1 MERSARLILL
11 LDYARCVVSPAHQI
25 SPGNGLTLLAPVL
38 AVPSLSFLQLQ
49 RVSHFRMG
57 ILVITWNYP
66 PRRGGMEYLVSNV
79 VRGLRKRHSVCVITA
94 HAKHKTAQEECIYRA
109 PWPGL
114 VLFPLYALW
123 RGAAILRC
131 NPEIKLIFG
140 GSVMVTPLVLILA
153 RLFGRK
159 AVVQAHGLDVI
170 HASGFYQTVCV
181 RWLRFCDRI
190 IANSIYTESLVAE
203 KMTRPGVTSVIPP
216 GVDPIRFESAP
227 SPELVK
233 EKFGLVGKRIILF
246 VGRLAK
252 RKGVKEFIDE
262 SLMTIAKEVP
272 NVCFVIVGDN
282 PSESLTHR
290 EDTLSEI
297 KRIISDMSLQNYIRL
312 LGSLN
317 DDEVIELYQACD
329 VFVLPAL
336 ATTDDVEGFGI
347 VLLEAAAAGKVVVAT
362 RVGGI
367 PDAVED
373 GKSGILVEAGDHAA
387 LQREIIDLLRD
398 DCRRLDMAAYARE
411 RVVKQFS
418 WNRIFE
424 RYTTILGLLMTPTGS
439 E

>member
-1 MERSARLILL
+1 
-11 LDYARCVVSPAHQI
+11 
-25 SPGNGLTLLAPVL
+25 
-38 AVPSLSFLQLQ
+38 
-49 RVSHFRMG
+49 
-57 ILVITWNYP
+57 
-66 PRRGGMEYLVSNV
+66 
-79 VRGLRKRHSVCVITA
+79 
-94 HAKHKTAQEECIYRA
+94 
-109 PWPGL
+109 
-114 VLFPLYALW
+114 
-123 RGAAILRC
+123 
-131 NPEIKLIFG
+131 
-140 GSVMVTPLVLILA
+140 
-153 RLFGRK
+153 
-159 AVVQAHGLDVI
+159 
-170 HASGFYQTVCV
+170 
-181 RWLRFCDRI
+181 
-190 IANSIYTESLVAE
+190 
-203 KMTRPGVTSVIPP
+203 VIPP

-329 VFVLPAL
+329 VFVLPTL

-411 RVVKQFS
+411 RVMKQFS

>member
-1 MERSARLILL
+1 ME
-11 LDYARCVVSPAHQI
+11 
-25 SPGNGLTLLAPVL
+25 
-38 AVPSLSFLQLQ
+38 
-49 RVSHFRMG
+49 

-66 PRRGGMEYLVSNV
+66 PRRRGMEYLVSNV
-79 VRGLRKRHSVCVITA
+79 VRGLRKRHSVSVITA

-170 HASGFYQTVCV
+170 HASRFYQTVCV

-190 IANSIYTESLVAE
+190 ITNSIYTESLVAE

-227 SPELVK
+227 SLESVK

-252 RKGVKEFIDE
+252 RKGVKEFINE
-262 SLMTIAKEVP
+262 SLLTIAKEVP
-272 NVCFVIVGDN
+272 NACFVIVGDN

-387 LQREIIDLLRD
+387 LQRAIIDLQSG
-398 DCRRLDMAAYARE
+398 
-411 RVVKQFS
+411 K
-418 WNRIFE
+418 
-424 RYTTILGLLMTPTGS
+424 
-439 E
+439 